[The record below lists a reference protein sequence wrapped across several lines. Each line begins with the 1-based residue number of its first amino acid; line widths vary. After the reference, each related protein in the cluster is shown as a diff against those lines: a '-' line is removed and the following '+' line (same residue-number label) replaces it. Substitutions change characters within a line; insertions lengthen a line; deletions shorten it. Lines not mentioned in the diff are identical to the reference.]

1 MLQTPKAYTVMCK
14 NPWVDRQ
21 VSIRKLGLEEMG
33 VGMEVEARP
42 DGDVNRSVSV
52 RVCFIPALR
61 AYKIFVFTDTNTS
74 TSGTNFRGILRAN
87 GHYKNTILPCNS
99 FECHSKLCVGHS
111 FGFPVGLPVPVSPT
125 EIREV
130 FYGNEGIIQF
140 SKVNDLVCDLPAS
153 GGRIVSFI
161 AFEPFESFLC
171 LSISIFRSIGQKF
184 ASAEAYVSL
193 LMANVL
199 SEVEL
204 LEDFTIT
211 IEKGN
216 GGKGIYAYI
225 NTYDSIIFL
234 GDFKVLSYS
243 NEYMFSIKSE
253 ECGFPTIIYELHES
267 AVCSIYCDRY
277 NNSTIETLEITGL
290 PLRVV
295 ATASWDIEWDINTI
309 DMAIIIEYSN
319 GIFEQVICYLGMQP
333 IMFSDVFIE
342 PFLET
347 EFSIQEHVQSHTKV
361 PAYNSQPVNLFTLLG
376 SWFKDVES
384 DSLPHFH
391 SNTRLYISLES
402 IYKFCPI
409 PPHPYGWGL
418 LGRGG

>member
-21 VSIRKLGLEEMG
+21 VSIRKLGLEEIG

-42 DGDVNRSVSV
+42 DGDVDRSVSV

-111 FGFPVGLPVPVSPT
+111 FGFPVGLSVPVSPT

-171 LSISIFRSIGQKF
+171 LSISIFRSIGQEF

-211 IEKGN
+211 IENGN

-253 ECGFPTIIYELHES
+253 ERGFPTIIYELHES
-267 AVCSIYCDRY
+267 AVYSIHCDRY
-277 NNSTIETLEITGL
+277 NNSTIETCYGDYRIAPTSCCEF
-290 PLRVV
+290 
-295 ATASWDIEWDINTI
+295 TASWDIEWDINTI

-361 PAYNSQPVNLFTLLG
+361 PAYNSQ
-376 SWFKDVES
+376 
-384 DSLPHFH
+384 
-391 SNTRLYISLES
+391 
-402 IYKFCPI
+402 
-409 PPHPYGWGL
+409 
-418 LGRGG
+418 